1 MEETFSLTEAGS
13 ALLVEVEEQERR
25 LGRHLT
31 DEEAEVL
38 LARFE
43 RTLALLDEVLE

>member
-1 MEETFSLTEAGS
+1 MEETFSLTEEGH
-13 ALLVEVEEQERR
+13 ALLDEVDAQERM
-25 LGRHLT
+25 LGRKLT

-43 RTLALLDEVLE
+43 RTLALLDAVLA